1 MKPAP
6 ALVLPALLFAC
17 AAHSQDWAPKR
28 NVEIVVSSVPGGS
41 NDKTARTV
49 ERIWVQNKLVPSS
62 ITIMNKPGTGG
73 NVAFTY
79 VSMHP
84 GDPHYLMVG
93 TPGLVTGHII
103 GYNQLRYTD
112 FTPIASLV
120 NDYTVFVVNAAS
132 SIKSGKE
139 LAERLRKDPKSLTLG
154 VGASIG
160 GLQHIAA
167 GLLMKAAGGNAK
179 DLKVVAFK
187 GSAETVTALLGGHID
202 VVMTAAA
209 NAVDHVVGGK
219 LRIVGVAAPQ
229 RLGGALASAPT
240 WKEQG
245 LDVVYGGWRS
255 IVGPRGLTAPQVAY
269 WEAALRKATEYPE
282 WKADLEK
289 HFWSDFYA
297 GAAQFRKFL
306 DKDYAET
313 RVILVELGLARSQ

>member
-1 MKPAP
+1 MKSTHALILAP
-6 ALVLPALLFAC
+6 LLYAG
-17 AAHSQDWAPKR
+17 AAQAQNWVPQK

-49 ERIWVQNKLVPSS
+49 ERILGVNKLVPSS
-62 ITIMNKPGTGG
+62 ITVMNKPGSGS
-73 NVAFTY
+73 NIAFTY
-79 VSMHP
+79 VNQHP
-84 GDPHYLMVG
+84 GDAHYLMVG

-103 GYNQLRYTD
+103 GYSQLRYTD

-132 SIKSGKE
+132 SIRNGKE
-139 LAERLRKDPKSLTLG
+139 LAERLRKDPKSVTLG

-167 GLLMKAAGGNAK
+167 GLLMKAAGGNPR

-229 RLGGALASAPT
+229 RLGGALSNAPT

-245 LDVVYGGWRS
+245 LDVVYVGWRS
-255 IVGPRGLTAPQVAY
+255 IVGPRGLTPGQVAY
-269 WEAALRKATEYPE
+269 WETALRKATEHPD
-282 WKADLEK
+282 WKADLER

-297 GAAQFRKFL
+297 GSAQFRKFL
-306 DKDYAET
+306 DRDYADT
-313 RVILVELGLARSQ
+313 RLILVDLGLAKPQ